1 MAKFASKTDQEKLLE
16 NFINNL
22 SDVEVDDESDL
33 GSSEEGIS
41 LFFWFQMIFWVVFAI
56 FLR

>member
-1 MAKFASKTDQEKLLE
+1 MAKFVSQTDQEKLLN

-33 GSSEEGIS
+33 ESYDE
-41 LFFWFQMIFWVVFAI
+41 AI
-56 FLR
+56 FTEVGVPTN

>member
-41 LFFWFQMIFWVVFAI
+41 LFFFGF
-56 FLR
+56 R